1 MIKVGQRLYETRMEK
16 GLSLEE
22 VAKATKIRQSFLSAI
37 EKGEYNKLPS
47 SAYIQGFVK
56 NYASYLGL
64 PQKET
69 VALLRREF
77 NEKEFV
83 KVLPE
88 GLSAGNEIKL
98 NTFRIN
104 QRIIG
109 SILLFVLLIL
119 YFGYQYRYAFLNPPL
134 SVHEPKEGKTYSS
147 DLTVSGSTDPNA
159 TVVINNT
166 PTSLDKN
173 GNFKKQI
180 TVFTGNETVTIVSQ
194 NRFGK
199 TTRIERH
206 ITVVE
211 KN

>member
-1 MIKVGQRLYETRMEK
+1 MIKVGQRLYETRMGK

-56 NYASYLGL
+56 NYAAYLGL
-64 PQKET
+64 PTKET

-88 GLSAGNEIKL
+88 GLSSGNEIKL

-104 QRIIG
+104 QRIVG
-109 SILLFVLLIL
+109 SILLFVLILL
-119 YFGYQYRYAFLNPPL
+119 YFGYQYRYAFINPPL
-134 SVHEPKEGKTYSS
+134 SVYEPQEGKTYSS
-147 DLTVSGSTDPNA
+147 DLTVSGSTDPNS
-159 TVVINNT
+159 TVYINNA
-166 PTSLDKN
+166 PAALDKN

-180 TVFTGNETVTIVSQ
+180 SVFSGSETISITSQ

-199 TTRIERH
+199 STRIDRH
-206 ITVVE
+206 ITVLE

>member
-1 MIKVGQRLYETRMEK
+1 MIKVGQRLHEARIEK

-22 VAKATKIRQSFLSAI
+22 VATATKIRQSFLLAI
-37 EKGEYNKLPS
+37 EKGEYHKLPS

-77 NEKEFV
+77 NENELV

-88 GLSAGNEIKL
+88 GLSTGAEIKL

-104 QRIIG
+104 QRIVV
-109 SILLFVLLIL
+109 SILIFVVLLL
-119 YFGYQYRYAFLNPPL
+119 YFGYQYRYAFINPPL
-134 SVHEPKEGKTYSS
+134 SVSEPKEGSTYSQS
-147 DLTVSGSTDPNA
+147 LSVKGTTDPNA
-159 TVVINNT
+159 TVYINNT
-166 PTSLDKN
+166 PASLDKN
-173 GNFKKQI
+173 GNFNKQI
-180 TVFTGNETVTIVSQ
+180 SVFPGTETVSIKSQ

-199 TTRIERH
+199 TTSIERR
-206 ITVVE
+206 ITIQE
-211 KN
+211 NN